1 MPIAK
6 TAGVKTTFK
15 VNFPCQKLSDL
26 SNYFFIEQYQF
37 GSIFFVIIMSETEL
51 THLLIFSNIDQLP
64 IAKIA
69 GVKTTCTWPNVAI
82 LSGLHAKVAF
92 YSGIAT

>member
-1 MPIAK
+1 MTRK
-6 TAGVKTTFK
+6 
-15 VNFPCQKLSDL
+15 
-26 SNYFFIEQYQF
+26 
-37 GSIFFVIIMSETEL
+37 IISETEL
-51 THLLIFSNIDQLP
+51 THILPFFSNIGQLP
-64 IAKIA
+64 IAKTA